1 MKIKKIVVNGRKK
14 LFGNIRISGS
24 KNSSLKLMCAG
35 ILLKEGTLTLKN
47 IPNITDM
54 SILLHLI
61 SSLGGSFSL
70 DVNTNNLQEG
80 KTIVFN
86 NSSLSD
92 FFAPYSIV
100 SQMRAT
106 FNVLGPLL
114 GRFGEAKVSL
124 PGGCVIGKRPVDIH
138 LDALNKMCVDTKIEN
153 GYIIAKCQKN
163 KLQGAEIN
171 FRFPSVGAT
180 ENILMAAVLAEGIT
194 KINNVAKEPEIIDL
208 ANCLN
213 AMGAK
218 ISGAGTSTLIIEGVD
233 HLHSAE
239 YTVMGDRIEAAT
251 YMIIALITD
260 GELVISGYKFF
271 EELGNVLDILIEI
284 GADITKIDDT
294 TILIKRKQTKLKPI
308 DIMTDVYPGFF
319 TDLQPQIMALLSTID
334 GYSTIYETVFE
345 NRFMH
350 VAEFIRMN
358 ANIIVENKKALVN
371 GKVDSFIGANV
382 MASDLRAAAG
392 LLCAGLAAE
401 GTTEI
406 SRIYHLERGY
416 EFPMD
421 KLNSCGA
428 DISILYE
435 QQ

>member
-61 SSLGGSFSL
+61 SSLGGKFSL

-153 GYIIAKCQKN
+153 GYVIAKCQKN